1 MTSATAR
8 LLTYPKLA
16 VRPTHPTSTWTT
28 RTFGAPTFYRQP
40 PTRFSAPC
48 IYPFWDSL
56 TPRRGAWVGSFTFHH
71 VRLIIVL
78 VFCFHEFSGCSLLT
92 DMSRILL
99 QPNGAGQMPALPPP
113 PAQPSSSG
121 LNGVVSRDSDSTND
135 VRRLQDDVNQ
145 LTKRNGG
152 IGRRFFSINVDANAT
167 KNQSSGT
174 DTHFLSFCSTLL
186 PAPSTPHSQS

>member
-1 MTSATAR
+1 MPSIRFRIIRGSPESTGMTSATAR

-16 VRPTHPTSTWTT
+16 VRLTRQTSTSTT
-28 RTFGAPTFYRQP
+28 RICGAPTFYHRP

-48 IYPFWDSL
+48 ISPFWDSL
-56 TPRRGAWVGSFTFHH
+56 TPRPGAWVGSFTFHR
-71 VRLIIVL
+71 VRLIMVS
-78 VFCFHEFSGCSLLT
+78 VFCFHEFSACSLLT

-99 QPNGAGQMPALPPP
+99 QPNGAGQMPALPPA
-113 PAQPSSSG
+113 PAHPSSSG

-152 IGRRFFSINVDANAT
+152 IGRRFLSI
-167 KNQSSGT
+167 
-174 DTHFLSFCSTLL
+174 
-186 PAPSTPHSQS
+186 